1 MPLPGALWI
10 IVRAVLGGA
19 VQDFVIRFSSMRRD
33 GKSLGQMAREEVRK
47 LRGGAAL
54 LTVLF
59 IMIIL
64 LAVIAPVVV
73 NWIGILRGTRE
84 AKVNEAPYVMF
95 CAQPEDLL
103 TRTEGE
109 TVCP

>member
-1 MPLPGALWI
+1 
-10 IVRAVLGGA
+10 
-19 VQDFVIRFSSMRRD
+19 
-33 GKSLGQMAREEVRK
+33 
-47 LRGGAAL
+47 
-54 LTVLF
+54 
-59 IMIIL
+59 MIIL

>member
-1 MPLPGALWI
+1 
-10 IVRAVLGGA
+10 VD
-19 VQDFVIRFSSMRRD
+19 QN
-33 GKSLGQMAREEVRK
+33 AR
-47 LRGGAAL
+47 LD
-54 LTVLF
+54 
-59 IMIIL
+59 
-64 LAVIAPVVV
+64 VVV
-73 NWIGILRGTRE
+73 CAIFLLVVTPILADSLRIWIGILRGTRE